1 MIYSNTRDTNW
12 KFPDLWYS
20 FSIEKS
26 ANLSMKFIMIDTMIM
41 MGARDTENLPN
52 FDTINYQ
59 KLQDEWFEKEVA
71 SCESTY
77 CIVVG

>member
-1 MIYSNTRDTNW
+1 
-12 KFPDLWYS
+12 
-20 FSIEKS
+20 
-26 ANLSMKFIMIDTMIM
+26 MKFIMIDTMIM

-52 FDTINYQ
+52 FDTVNYQ

-77 CIVVG
+77 CIVVEKGSHKIFTYGLQKDFFKLILCFDYYK

>member
-1 MIYSNTRDTNW
+1 
-12 KFPDLWYS
+12 
-20 FSIEKS
+20 
-26 ANLSMKFIMIDTMIM
+26 MKFIMIDTMIM

-52 FDTINYQ
+52 FDTVNYQ

-77 CIVVG
+77 CMVVE

>member
-1 MIYSNTRDTNW
+1 
-12 KFPDLWYS
+12 
-20 FSIEKS
+20 
-26 ANLSMKFIMIDTMIM
+26 MKFIMIDTMIM

-52 FDTINYQ
+52 FDTVNYQ

-77 CIVVG
+77 CIVVEKGSHKILILFFLNIFRLVLSLD